1 MATAANKSAVSV
13 TDETHQT
20 FSVRLQHHPPHDTLT
35 PTLGPEGAR
44 NYNLYIP
51 KSYNATA
58 QVPLVLHWHGWS
70 DSCDD
75 FGGHC
80 RDSHCGFF
88 EESEARGFIFAAV
101 CGWGEPASF
110 NAGTCCP
117 PANTF
122 ALDDV

>member
-1 MATAANKSAVSV
+1 MFLTHSSALFFCRSSTPLCNTLATPFA
-13 TDETHQT
+13 
-20 FSVRLQHHPPHDTLT
+20 T
-35 PTLGPEGAR
+35 PFTGPEGAR
-44 NYNLYIP
+44 DYNLYIP